1 MLLGGYHKIFIAI
14 EQVYFS
20 ILKITDRKADFG
32 INEKAY

>member
-20 ILKITDRKADFG
+20 IPKIADKKADFWY
-32 INEKAY
+32 K